1 MVDGSAYFLD
11 GEFEEPA
18 EEKDFVISMFKIQ
31 TADDRFRL
39 FKVELE
45 MLYKVDHFVVN
56 INFITRKNDEDQ
68 RPDWWTGK

>member
-1 MVDGSAYFLD
+1 
-11 GEFEEPA
+11 
-18 EEKDFVISMFKIQ
+18 
-31 TADDRFRL
+31 
-39 FKVELE
+39 VELE